1 MLYYKRIIYC
11 LYFKDNF
18 FYLSRNFRL
27 QKVGDLNWLIK
38 NFGFGSTTNYIDEL
52 MVILVKKNPT
62 TDDFSNY
69 FHNVE
74 NLRKNIFIPI
84 ILGGGINHLDIAK
97 KFFEKGADK
106 ISINTACYQKKNIVN
121 QIADLYGSQA
131 ISIMLDYKKNDNKID
146 LYSDCGTKFQNVNF
160 TKHLNDME
168 NLSCGEIILNS
179 IDNDGNG
186 AGLDF
191 EILRYIK
198 DNFSK
203 PILLM
208 GGAGKPEHFTDA
220 LKMSKISGAIT
231 ANLFNFLGT
240 GLNTIRK
247 KLIENKVHVV
257 DFG

>member
-11 LYFKDNF
+11 LYFKDNY
-18 FYLSRNFRL
+18 FYLSRNFTL
-27 QKVGDLNWLIK
+27 QKVGDLKWLIK

-52 MVILVKKNPT
+52 MIILVKKNPT
-62 TDDFSNY
+62 NDDFDNY
-69 FHNVE
+69 FQNVE

-84 ILGGGINHLDIAK
+84 ILGGGIDSLDTAK
-97 KFFEKGADK
+97 NFFENGADK
-106 ISINTACYQKKNIVN
+106 ISINTACYEKKDIIN
-121 QIADLYGSQA
+121 QIANLYGSQS
-131 ISIMLDYKKNDNKID
+131 ISIMLDYKKNKNQID
-146 LYSDCGTKFQNVNF
+146 LHSECGTKFQEINII
-160 TKHLNDME
+160 KHLNDIE

-191 EILRYIK
+191 GILEYIN

-203 PILLM
+203 PVLLM
-208 GGAGKPEHFTDA
+208 GGAGKPDHFSDA
-220 LKMSKISGAIT
+220 LKISKISGVIT

-240 GLNTIRK
+240 GLNETRK
-247 KLIENKVHVV
+247 KLIEQKVHVV

>member
-11 LYFKDNF
+11 LYFKDNY
-18 FYLSRNFRL
+18 FYLSRNFTL
-27 QKVGDLNWLIK
+27 QKVGDLKWLIK

-52 MVILVKKNPT
+52 MIILVKRNPT
-62 TDDFSNY
+62 NDDFDNY
-69 FHNVE
+69 FQNVE

-84 ILGGGINHLDIAK
+84 ILGGGIDSLDTAK
-97 KFFEKGADK
+97 KFFENGADK
-106 ISINTACYQKKNIVN
+106 ISINTACYEKKDIRN
-121 QIADLYGSQA
+121 QIANLYGAQS
-131 ISIMLDYKKNDNKID
+131 ISIMLDYKKNKNQID
-146 LYSDCGTKFQNVNF
+146 LHSECGTKFQDINF
-160 TKHLNDME
+160 IKHLNDIE

-191 EILRYIK
+191 AILEYIN

-203 PILLM
+203 PVLLM
-208 GGAGKPEHFTDA
+208 GGAGKPDHFSDA
-220 LKMSKISGAIT
+220 LKISKISGVIT

-240 GLNTIRK
+240 GLNETRK
-247 KLIENKVHVV
+247 KLIEQKVHVV

>member
-11 LYFKDNF
+11 LYFKDNY
-18 FYLSRNFRL
+18 FYLSRNFTL
-27 QKVGDLNWLIK
+27 QKVGDLKWLIK

-52 MVILVKKNPT
+52 MIILVKKNPT
-62 TDDFSNY
+62 NDDFDNY
-69 FHNVE
+69 FQNVE

-84 ILGGGINHLDIAK
+84 ILGGGIDSLDTAK
-97 KFFEKGADK
+97 NFFENGADK
-106 ISINTACYQKKNIVN
+106 ISINTACYEKKDIIN
-121 QIADLYGSQA
+121 QIANLYGSQS
-131 ISIMLDYKKNDNKID
+131 ISIMLDYKKNKNQID
-146 LYSDCGTKFQNVNF
+146 LHSECGTKFQDINII
-160 TKHLNDME
+160 KHLNDIE

-191 EILRYIK
+191 GILEYIN

-203 PILLM
+203 PVLLM
-208 GGAGKPEHFTDA
+208 GGAGKPDHFSDA
-220 LKMSKISGAIT
+220 LKISKISGVIT

-240 GLNTIRK
+240 GLNETRK
-247 KLIENKVHVV
+247 KLIEQKVHVV